1 MSATTH
7 LIDVMTKDSKLHILA
22 GLLTALAVGIP
33 CVIEGGLFAGLWG
46 CLAGI
51 IAGGVKEW
59 CDMTYGGRWDWRDFG
74 FTCIGVAVAMAVI
87 LITHMLV

>member
-1 MSATTH
+1 M
-7 LIDVMTKDSKLHILA
+7 KDKKYHVLA

-46 CLAGI
+46 CLAGV
-51 IAGGVKEW
+51 IAGIVKEW
-59 CDMTYGGRWDWRDFG
+59 CDKVYAGSWDLKDLCY
-74 FTCIGVAVAMAVI
+74 TCLGVGVAMAVI